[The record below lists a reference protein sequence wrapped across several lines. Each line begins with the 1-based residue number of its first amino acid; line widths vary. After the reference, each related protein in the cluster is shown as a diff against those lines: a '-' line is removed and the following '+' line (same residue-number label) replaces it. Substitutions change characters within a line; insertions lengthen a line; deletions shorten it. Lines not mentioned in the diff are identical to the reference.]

1 MTLLQTMATYAT
13 LWTIS
18 DLVEQKF
25 ICKKRK
31 LDYQKSLRMFTT
43 GTFVMAPLIHTWMF
57 LVEKRFPGRT
67 FKTVAQKMIAGQVV
81 FAPFAIST
89 FYFSKLFKVTSVI
102 MKWTTPDSFVT
113 SILHVQMT
121 VTGHSDK
128 TLNILSFFSN
138 LHAREKIF
146 TAI

>member
-1 MTLLQTMATYAT
+1 
-13 LWTIS
+13 
-18 DLVEQKF
+18 
-25 ICKKRK
+25 
-31 LDYQKSLRMFTT
+31 
-43 GTFVMAPLIHTWMF
+43 MAPLIHTWMF

-89 FYFSKLFKVTSVI
+89 FYFSKLLEVTSVI
-102 MKWTTPDSFVT
+102 MKRTTPDSFVT

-121 VTGHSDK
+121 VTGPSDK
-128 TLNILSFFSN
+128 TLNILLFFSN

>member
-25 ICKKRK
+25 ICKKRE

-89 FYFSKLFKVTSVI
+89 FYFSKLLEVTSVI
-102 MKWTTPDSFVT
+102 MKRTTPDSFVT

-121 VTGHSDK
+121 VVGPSDK
-128 TLNILSFFSN
+128 TLNILLFFSN

>member
-25 ICKKRK
+25 ICKKRE

-89 FYFSKLFKVTSVI
+89 FYFSKLLEVTSVI
-102 MKWTTPDSFVT
+102 MKRTTPDSFVT

-121 VTGHSDK
+121 VMGPSDK
-128 TLNILSFFSN
+128 TLNILLFFSN

>member
-25 ICKKRK
+25 ICKKRE

-89 FYFSKLFKVTSVI
+89 FYFSKLLEVTSVI
-102 MKWTTPDSFVT
+102 MKRTTPDSFVT

-121 VTGHSDK
+121 VTGPSDK
-128 TLNILSFFSN
+128 TLNILLFFSN